1 MLREVTITQL
11 GALVAACGLA
21 APAVAG
27 GTLVTKFSEDF
38 DSGWVLGPN
47 IEEGAL
53 QDPMMPDLGTFTGP
67 LQDVD
72 QAFFGDANDGSIL
85 GGNDFDGTWTQN
97 GWLQTFNLRGFGVAE
112 WEGWSVANG
121 VFWATADDQRR
132 TEFVAEHPNG
142 APDGLA
148 SGNVLVADPDEWDD
162 FDPLGIDPESQ
173 GPYDTEIFSPV
184 FPIGGTDEGSMVITF
199 DSSWRPEADSRNQQ
213 ARLSVSYDGGEFQQI
228 FRWSSDATEPE
239 WDGVTVLDGF
249 KNDESTNET
258 LSFALDG
265 SVYPANPAGASTMQL
280 KFEMFEAG
288 NDWWW
293 AIDNIFVAG
302 TGGDPVLPPE
312 EFALNAQDFYDNA
325 LPTIDWT
332 LSINATQY
340 TVEFARDENF
350 DDVLFGTVTSDLSF
364 EAGLGDLD
372 PGVYFVRVTAT
383 NPVGVLAKTAVIGL
397 DSPCPSDLDGNGVR
411 DLSDI
416 SRFVSDFTGV
426 DCN

>member
-1 MLREVTITQL
+1 MLREVTITRM
-11 GALVAACGLA
+11 GALVAVCGLA
-21 APAVAG
+21 APAIAG
-27 GTLVTKFSEDF
+27 DTLVTKFSENF
-38 DSGWVLGPN
+38 DEGWVLGPN

-53 QDPMMPDLGTFTGP
+53 QDPSMPELGTFTGP

-97 GWLQTFNLRGFGVAE
+97 GWRQTFNLRGFGVAE

-121 VFWATADDQRR
+121 LFWSTADDQRR
-132 TEFVAEHPNG
+132 SEFVSENEG
-142 APDGLA
+142 NDGSGLA

-173 GPYDTEIFSPV
+173 GPYNTEIFTPV
-184 FPIGGTDEGSMVITF
+184 FPIGGTDEGSMVVTF

-213 ARLSVSYDGGEFQQI
+213 AELSVSYDGGDFVQL

-249 KNDESTNET
+249 KNDESANET
-258 LSFALDG
+258 ITIALDG
-265 SVYPANPAGASTMQL
+265 TAYPANPGGASTMQL
-280 KFEMFEAG
+280 KFEMYEAG

-312 EFALNAQDFYDNA
+312 EFSLNTLDFYDNA
-325 LPTIDWT
+325 LPAFDWT

-340 TVEFARDENF
+340 TVEFARDEAF
-350 DDVLFGTVTSDLSF
+350 SEVLFSTVTSDLFF
-364 EAGLGDLD
+364 EAEQGDLD
-372 PGVYFVRVTAT
+372 PGVYFVRVTAS
-383 NPVGVLAKTAVIGL
+383 NPVGTLSKSAVIGL
-397 DSPCPSDLDGNGVR
+397 DSRCPSDLDGNGTR

-416 SRFVSDFTGV
+416 TRFLNDFLGTT
-426 DCN
+426 CN